1 MRFPRW
7 KIKCTRSYA
16 PYNHWQI
23 KEYNIELRGLKLKSM
38 PWIGKNHSLK
48 NYSFRCAKVHPLP
61 IPTVLIKQ
69 MHQLINNF
77 PEAVVVL
84 SLGDLF
90 AYLFI
95 KSLWQTNM
103 FFLNQRTWNGKNR
116 VKAIVDDEYGLERL
130 CFHSWKKRKWPR
142 D

>member
-1 MRFPRW
+1 
-7 KIKCTRSYA
+7 
-16 PYNHWQI
+16 
-23 KEYNIELRGLKLKSM
+23 M
-38 PWIGKNHSLK
+38 PWIGKNHSK
-48 NYSFRCAKVHPLP
+48 NYSFQSCKPRFTPLP

-95 KSLWQTNM
+95 SLCLLWQTNM

-116 VKAIVDDEYGLERL
+116 VKAVVDDEYGFFRKALLSFLKEKKMTMRLVHENWLQLLSVFDASTEASEALQLL
-130 CFHSWKKRKWPR
+130 CFEHW
-142 D
+142 